1 VVLNYR
7 NYRDTVECVRA
18 LEKID
23 YANFEIIVVDND
35 SKNESEQVLRET
47 FGRHVIIQAGSN
59 RGYAAGNNVG
69 VRDALERGSEYVVIL
84 NNDTLVAPDFLTR
97 VMAFATG
104 HPEAGLMGALI
115 VREDGQPDRM
125 SARRIPPLT
134 EIFWNRGPG
143 KWFGTHA
150 GLQARA
156 YYESFAEFD
165 RPTEVEIVSG
175 SCMLLRSQL
184 LEEIGLLDETTFL
197 FWEEFILT
205 EQVRR
210 SSFKTFLLPDV
221 RVTHKG
227 GRSVSGIGTLASR
240 AYLRS
245 LNHYLR
251 HYRGVGWIRRYL
263 TLAGPAL
270 FFLPGAIKSL
280 AGLRTRSA

>member
-18 LEKID
+18 LEKLD
-23 YANFEIIVVDND
+23 YTNFEIAIVDND
-35 SKNESEQVLRET
+35 SRNESEQVLRET
-47 FGRHVIIQAGSN
+47 FGTHTIIQAGAN

-69 VRDALERGSEYVVIL
+69 VRSVLERGSKYVVIL
-84 NNDTLVAPDFLTR
+84 NNDTLVKPDFLTR
-97 VMAFATG
+97 MTTFAAS
-104 HPEAGLMGALI
+104 HPEAGLLGALI
-115 VREDGQPDRM
+115 MREDGRPDRM
-125 SARRIPPLT
+125 SARRIPPLA

-165 RPTEVEIVSG
+165 GPTEVEIVSG

-184 LEEIGLLDETTFL
+184 LDEIGLFDEATFL
-197 FWEEFILT
+197 FWEEFILA
-205 EQVRR
+205 EKVRR
-210 SSFKTFLLPDV
+210 ASFKTFLLPDV

-227 GRSVSGIGTLASR
+227 GRSVKTIGTLASR

-245 LNHYLR
+245 LNHYLKR
-251 HYRGVGWIRRYL
+251 YRGVGLIRRYL

-270 FFLPGAIKSL
+270 FFLPGVIKSL